1 MKMKEHVK
9 VMAKCD
15 RCGKLMERHDR
26 FHYRILK
33 VKAETT
39 SYFADIDN
47 NYTSWYEIKH
57 RLELCPDCI
66 DSFKHNYIR
75 WLSEGEKKNDRM
87 G

>member
-26 FHYRILK
+26 FHYRILN

-39 SYFADIDN
+39 TYYVPIHDE
-47 NYTSWYEIKH
+47 YLSWSEIKH

-66 DSFKHNYIR
+66 DSFKYNYIQ
-75 WLSEGEKKNDRM
+75 WLSEGEKKND
-87 G
+87 